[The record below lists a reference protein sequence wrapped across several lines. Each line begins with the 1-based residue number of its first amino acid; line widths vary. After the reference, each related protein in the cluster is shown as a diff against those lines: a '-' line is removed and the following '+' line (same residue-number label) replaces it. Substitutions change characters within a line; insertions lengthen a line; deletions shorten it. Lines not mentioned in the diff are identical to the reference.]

1 MYVPLFTVCARQ
13 CYFFLAP
20 ARRLLRASL
29 VCTPA
34 GCSMK
39 RKRTPSTIA
48 LYFTAPGERPSS
60 IAASRADFLA
70 LAKARI
76 FLRSADVQGAL
87 CLRVELA
94 IERIPKLSWRECTN
108 S

>member
-1 MYVPLFTVCARQ
+1 
-13 CYFFLAP
+13 
-20 ARRLLRASL
+20 
-29 VCTPA
+29 
-34 GCSMK
+34 MK

-48 LYFTAPGERPSS
+48 LYLTAPGERPSS

-94 IERIPKLSWRECTN
+94 IERIPKLSCRKCTN